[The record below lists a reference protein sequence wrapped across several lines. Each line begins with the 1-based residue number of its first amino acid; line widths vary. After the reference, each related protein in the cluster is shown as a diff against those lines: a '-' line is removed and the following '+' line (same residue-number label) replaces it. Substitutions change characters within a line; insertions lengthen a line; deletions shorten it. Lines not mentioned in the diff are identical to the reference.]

1 MTLLEIKNLIFKF
14 YTEND
19 TLVLPEGF
27 NKVILISEFPEM
39 ELAIMKECL
48 KSFSELGLV
57 KIVDFEDDKKKKT
70 AYVLEKP
77 LQNYEQSV
85 TLSGEIASYIAQILN
100 DMKDNDD
107 QNVVNPLSITQEN
120 IESMII
126 LITQL
131 LKEYKKNQ
139 EKSNAELEED

>member
-77 LQNYEQSV
+77 LKNYEQSV

>member
-48 KSFSELGLV
+48 KSFS
-57 KIVDFEDDKKKKT
+57 
-70 AYVLEKP
+70 
-77 LQNYEQSV
+77 
-85 TLSGEIASYIAQILN
+85 
-100 DMKDNDD
+100 
-107 QNVVNPLSITQEN
+107 
-120 IESMII
+120 
-126 LITQL
+126 
-131 LKEYKKNQ
+131 
-139 EKSNAELEED
+139 

>member
-57 KIVDFEDDKKKKT
+57 KIVDFED
-70 AYVLEKP
+70 
-77 LQNYEQSV
+77 
-85 TLSGEIASYIAQILN
+85 
-100 DMKDNDD
+100 
-107 QNVVNPLSITQEN
+107 
-120 IESMII
+120 
-126 LITQL
+126 
-131 LKEYKKNQ
+131 
-139 EKSNAELEED
+139 